1 MTIPDEHRSA
11 LKHAIRLG
19 LLTMQIV
26 QDYEANGG
34 LTTQQVNDILDSIS
48 KIYTMIGLNLGLE
61 EEVRDLFKEVK
72 EEVSSFNALPVDIKK
87 MLMDHGEGIA

>member
-1 MTIPDEHRSA
+1 MTVPNEHRNA

-34 LTTQQVNDILDSIS
+34 LTKQQVKDILDSIS

-61 EEVRDLFKEVK
+61 EEVRALFKEIK
-72 EEVSSFNALPVDIKK
+72 EEVSSFNALPIDVKK
-87 MLMDHGEGIA
+87 MLVDHGEGIA

>member
-1 MTIPDEHRSA
+1 MTVPDEHRKA

-19 LLTMQIV
+19 MLTMQIV

-34 LTTQQVNDILDSIS
+34 LTSQQVTDILDSIS

-61 EEVRDLFKEVK
+61 KEVNILFLEVK
-72 EEVSSFNALPVDIKK
+72 EEIKSFHSLPLDIKK